1 MIFILCQIKVWKY
14 LWIEN

>member
-1 MIFILCQIKVWKY
+1 MIYILCRIWIWKY